1 MVRVNLVDVSLLS
14 DQHLIAEHNEIR
26 MIVSGYR
33 RSLSTQTVDVVL
45 KKVKPEFSLNKGHAL
60 FFFDKLEYL
69 RQRHIALREEGMKRG
84 FTFNYSLDLVGFDKR
99 LFNDYEPTVP
109 ALTIITDRI
118 REKLDMKLSWYRYY
132 GVAGNTPY
140 PIGATQ
146 WKKDGVLYITM
157 ANLYTA

>member
-26 MIVSGYR
+26 MIVSSFR
-33 RSLSTQTVDVVL
+33 RSLSTQTVSTVL
-45 KKVKPEFSLNKGHAL
+45 NKVKPEFSLNKGHAL

-69 RQRHIALREEGMKRG
+69 RQRHAALREEGMRRG
-84 FTFNYSLDLVGFDKR
+84 FTFNYSLDLSGFDDC
-99 LFNDYEPTVP
+99 LFNDYEPTLS

-132 GVAGNTPY
+132 GVSGNTPY

-146 WKKDGVLYITM
+146 WKKDGM
-157 ANLYTA
+157 LYTTAARLHII